1 MPERVQNI
9 QANNK
14 RIAKN
19 TMLLYGRMLL
29 LMAISLYTS
38 RVILNALGVED
49 YGIYNIVG
57 GVVAMF
63 SMLSGSLSAAISRFI
78 TFELGKGNKENL
90 AKVFSAS
97 VTIQLGICAIVMLL
111 AETVGLWF
119 LNSKMVIPE
128 NRLYAA
134 NWVYQLSLVTFVI
147 SLVSIPYNAA
157 IIAHERMSAFA
168 YISIFEAVNKLIV
181 AYFIIISPF
190 DKLIFYAIMIAMI
203 AIIIRLI
210 YGVYCKKR
218 FEECTYHFIYDHEL
232 LKQMFGFAG
241 WNFIGASSA
250 LLRDQGGNI
259 VINLFCGP
267 AVNAARGIAFQV
279 NTAVH
284 SFVTNFM
291 TALNPQIT
299 KSYASGDYQYM
310 MTLIFQGARLSYYIL
325 LLLSLPVIVNT
336 HYILHIWLGQV
347 PEHTVLFVQ
356 LVLIFGMCE
365 SISSPLITAMLATG
379 KIRNYQLVVGGFQML
394 NLPVS
399 YILLRFGAIPET
411 VLIVAIV
418 ISQLCLVSRL
428 YMLRGLIGLKA
439 RDFIKKVYAIVIE
452 VTILSVIVPFL
463 LAIVLNNDFL
473 NFIVLS
479 IITVVSTLLV
489 VFYVGCTMEERQ
501 FVVSKVKMII
511 LKKYDK
517 NK

>member
-1 MPERVQNI
+1 MSENNQHI
-9 QANNK
+9 NNK

-97 VTIQLGICAIVMLL
+97 VTIQLGICAIVILL

-365 SISSPLITAMLATG
+365 SISSPLVTAMLATG

-439 RDFIKKVYAIVIE
+439 RDFIKKVYANVIE

>member
-97 VTIQLGICAIVMLL
+97 VTIQLGICAIVILL

-439 RDFIKKVYAIVIE
+439 RDFIKKVYANVIE